1 MRKFILFFGSLFM
14 LVISC
19 NPLMDTDIGPVEPN
33 LRQMTA
39 SETEMVQSNAEFAI
53 RFFQEMEKENLEN
66 YFTGPFS
73 IHQALSMAM
82 NGNEGE
88 ILQEYLDVLAY
99 HGLSKEE
106 ANQAV
111 KSLTAY
117 LKEVDPKV
125 KVNIANGI
133 WYRDGLLVQTDFK
146 SAMQNYYNANIS
158 ALDFIEPNAHQVI
171 NNWIASQ
178 TNDLIKNML
187 DGIPREAVMYLV
199 NAIYFKGDWKYQF
212 DPQKTKKE
220 PFYTES
226 GATIQV
232 DMMESKGKVGLK
244 IGGNASVNYL
254 EIPYSTGQYQMAII
268 QPQSGSLSSIL
279 PEITA
284 ENLTFWSENAREA
297 SVILKMPKF
306 KMKHKENNLRVKLE
320 NMGLVT
326 PFSPNSDN
334 FTKIFEGTF
343 PPMLISRVIHEAI
356 IEVDEK
362 GTEAAAATIIEI
374 GVTSMPSGPTI
385 ITLDKPYY
393 FLIKEK
399 SSGAILF
406 LGKLGSPDK
415 L

>member
-1 MRKFILFFGSLFM
+1 MKNVILIITAIF
-14 LVISC
+14 LVAGSC
-19 NPLMDTDIGPVEPN
+19 NPVQDTDIGPVEAN
-33 LRQMTA
+33 VRQMTA
-39 SETEMVQSNAEFAI
+39 TESEIIQSNAEFAV
-53 RFFQEMEKENLEN
+53 RFFQEMEKENLDN

-82 NGNEGE
+82 NGNEGAV
-88 ILQEYLDVLAY
+88 LQEYLDVLAY

-106 ANQAV
+106 ANLAV
-111 KSLTAY
+111 KSLTSY

-133 WYRDGLLVQTDFK
+133 WFRDGLLVQTDFK

-158 ALDFIEPNAHQVI
+158 ALDFNEPNAHQVI

-268 QPQSGSLSSIL
+268 QPQSGTLSSIL
-279 PEITA
+279 SEITA
-284 ENLTFWSENAREA
+284 ENLALWSENARES

-306 KMKHKENNLRVKLE
+306 KMKHKENDLRVKLE

-385 ITLDKPYY
+385 IRLDKPYY

>member
-1 MRKFILFFGSLFM
+1 MRKIILSFSSLFM
-14 LVISC
+14 LVVSC

-39 SETEMVQSNAEFAI
+39 TETEMVQSNAEFAI

-111 KSLTAY
+111 KSLTTY

-133 WYRDGLLVQTDFK
+133 WYREGISVQVPFK
-146 SAMQNYYNANIS
+146 SAMETYYDANIS
-158 ALDFIEPNAHQVI
+158 ALDFNEPNAHQVI

-279 PEITA
+279 SEITA
-284 ENLTFWSENAREA
+284 ENLALWSENARES

-306 KMKHKENNLRVKLE
+306 KMKHKENDLRVKLE

>member
-1 MRKFILFFGSLFM
+1 MRNYILPLCSLF
-14 LVISC
+14 LLAASC
-19 NPLMDTDIGPVEPN
+19 NPLDNTDIGPVEAN
-33 LRQMTA
+33 LRPMTV

-53 RFFQEMEKENLEN
+53 RFFQEMEKENLN
-66 YFTGPFS
+66 NFFTGPFS

-111 KSLTAY
+111 KSLTTY

-133 WYRDGLLVQTDFK
+133 WYREGLSVQVPFK
-146 SAMQNYYNANIS
+146 SAMETYYDANIS
-158 ALDFIEPNAHQVI
+158 ALDFNEPNAHQVI

-220 PFYTES
+220 PFYPEN
-226 GATIQV
+226 GPTIQV
-232 DMMESKGKVGLK
+232 DMMESKGKVGLN
-244 IGGNASVNYL
+244 IGGNAKVNYL

-268 QPQSGSLSSIL
+268 QPQSGPLSSIIS
-279 PEITA
+279 EITA
-284 ENLTFWSENAREA
+284 ENLALWSENARES

-306 KMKHKENNLRVKLE
+306 KMKHKENDLRAKLE
-320 NMGLVT
+320 NMGLVI

-343 PPMLISRVIHEAI
+343 PPMLISRVIHEAL

-406 LGKLGSPDK
+406 MGKLGNPS
-415 L
+415 LL

>member
-1 MRKFILFFGSLFM
+1 MKNVILIITAIF
-14 LVISC
+14 LVAGSC
-19 NPLMDTDIGPVEPN
+19 NPVQDTDIGPVEAN
-33 LRQMTA
+33 VRQMTA
-39 SETEMVQSNAEFAI
+39 TESEIIQSNADFAV
-53 RFFQEMEKENLEN
+53 RFFQEMEKENLDN

-82 NGNEGE
+82 NGNEGDV
-88 ILQEYLDVLAY
+88 LQEYLDVLAY

-106 ANQAV
+106 ANLAV
-111 KSLTAY
+111 KSLTSY

-133 WYRDGLLVQTDFK
+133 WYRDGLRVQTDFK

-158 ALDFIEPNAHQVI
+158 ALDFNEPNAHQVI

-178 TNDLIKNML
+178 TNDLIKDIL
-187 DGIPREAVMYLV
+187 DSIPREAVMYLV

-212 DPQKTKKE
+212 DQKKTKKE
-220 PFYTES
+220 PFYPES
-226 GATIQV
+226 GGSVQV
-232 DMMESKGKVGLK
+232 DMMESKDKVGLYV
-244 IGGNASVNYL
+244 GGDTKVNYM

-268 QPQSGSLSSIL
+268 QPHSGTLSSIL
-279 PEITA
+279 PEITH
-284 ENLTFWSENAREA
+284 ENLALWSSNVRET

-306 KMKHKENNLRVKLE
+306 KMKHRIENLKEQLE

-326 PFSPNSDN
+326 PFTPNPAN
-334 FTKIFEGTF
+334 FTKIFEGDH
-343 PPMLISRVIHEAI
+343 PPLMISRVIHEAL
-356 IEVDEK
+356 IEVDEI
-362 GTEAAAATIIEI
+362 GTEAAAATVVEII
-374 GVTSMPSGPTI
+374 VTSVPSGPTI
-385 ITLDKPYY
+385 ITLDKPFY

-406 LGKLGSPDK
+406 MGKLSDPSK

>member
-1 MRKFILFFGSLFM
+1 MRKIILSFSSLFM
-14 LVISC
+14 LVVSC

-39 SETEMVQSNAEFAI
+39 TETEMVQSNAEFAI

-111 KSLTAY
+111 KSLTTY

-133 WYRDGLLVQTDFK
+133 WYREGLSVQVPFK
-146 SAMQNYYNANIS
+146 SAMETYYDANIS
-158 ALDFIEPNAHQVI
+158 ALDFNEPNAHQVI

-220 PFYTES
+220 PFYPEN
-226 GATIQV
+226 GAAVQV

-244 IGGNASVNYL
+244 IGGNEKVNYM
-254 EIPYSTGQYQMAII
+254 EIPYSTGQYQMTIL
-268 QPQSGSLSSIL
+268 QPNSGSLDGIL

-306 KMKHKENNLRVKLE
+306 KMKHKENDLRVKLE
-320 NMGLVT
+320 NMGLIT

>member
-1 MRKFILFFGSLFM
+1 
-14 LVISC
+14 
-19 NPLMDTDIGPVEPN
+19 
-33 LRQMTA
+33 MTA

-53 RFFQEMEKENLEN
+53 RFFHEMEKENHN
-66 YFTGPFS
+66 NFFTGPFS

-111 KSLTAY
+111 KSLTTY

-133 WYRDGLLVQTDFK
+133 WYREGLSVQAPFK
-146 SAMQNYYNANIS
+146 SALETYYDANIS
-158 ALDFIEPNAHQVI
+158 ALDFNEPNAHQVI

-220 PFYTES
+220 PFFTES
-226 GATIQV
+226 GSTLQV
-232 DMMESKGKVGLK
+232 DMMESKGKVGLN
-244 IGGNASVNYL
+244 IGGNARVNYL

-279 PEITA
+279 SEITA
-284 ENLTFWSENAREA
+284 ENLALWSGNSRES

-306 KMKHKENNLRVKLE
+306 KMKHKENNLRVQLE

-343 PPMLISRVIHEAI
+343 PPMLISRVIHEAL

-374 GVTSMPSGPTI
+374 GVTSMPSGPSI
-385 ITLDKPYY
+385 ITLDKPYF

-406 LGKLGSPDK
+406 MGKLGNPS
-415 L
+415 LL

>member
-1 MRKFILFFGSLFM
+1 MRKIILSFSSLFM
-14 LVISC
+14 LFVSC

-39 SETEMVQSNAEFAI
+39 TETEMVQSNAEFAI

-111 KSLTAY
+111 KSLTTY

-133 WYRDGLLVQTDFK
+133 WYREGLSVQVPFK
-146 SAMQNYYNANIS
+146 SAMETYYDANIS
-158 ALDFIEPNAHQVI
+158 ALDFNEPNAHQVI

-220 PFYTES
+220 PFYPEN
-226 GATIQV
+226 AAAVQV

-244 IGGNASVNYL
+244 IGGNEKVNYL
-254 EIPYSTGQYQMAII
+254 EIPYSTGQYQMTIL
-268 QPQSGSLSSIL
+268 QPNSGSLDGIL

-284 ENLTFWSENAREA
+284 ENLMFWSENAREA

-306 KMKHKENNLRVKLE
+306 KMKHKENDLRVKLE
-320 NMGLVT
+320 NMGLIT

-374 GVTSMPSGPTI
+374 GLTSMPSGPTI

>member
-1 MRKFILFFGSLFM
+1 MRKIILSFSSLFL
-14 LVISC
+14 LVVSC
-19 NPLMDTDIGPVEPN
+19 NPLMNTDIGPVEPN

-39 SETEMVQSNAEFAI
+39 TETELVQSNAEFAV
-53 RFFQEMEKENLEN
+53 RFFQEMEKENLTN
-66 YFTGPFS
+66 HFTGPFS
-73 IHQALSMAM
+73 VHQALSMAM

-88 ILQEYLDVLAY
+88 VLQEYLDVLAY

-106 ANQAV
+106 ANLAV
-111 KSLTAY
+111 KSLTEY
-117 LKEVDPKV
+117 LKRVDPKV

-133 WYRDGLLVQTDFK
+133 WYREGLSVQAPFK
-146 SAMQNYYNANIS
+146 SAMESYYNANIS
-158 ALDFIEPNAHQVI
+158 ALDFNEPNAHQVI

-220 PFYTES
+220 PFYPEN
-226 GATIQV
+226 GAAVQV

-244 IGGNASVNYL
+244 IGGNEKVNYL
-254 EIPYSTGQYQMAII
+254 EIPYSTGQYQMTIL
-268 QPQSGSLSSIL
+268 QPNSGSLNGIL

-284 ENLTFWSENAREA
+284 ENLAFWSENAREA
-297 SVILKMPKF
+297 SIILKMPKF
-306 KMKHKENNLRVKLE
+306 KMKHKENDLRTKLE

-326 PFSPNSDN
+326 PFSPNSAN
-334 FTKIFEGTF
+334 FTKIFEGDS
-343 PPMLISRVIHEAI
+343 PPMLISRIIHEAL

-374 GVTSMPSGPTI
+374 GVTSMPTEPAL
-385 ITLDKPYY
+385 ITLDKPFY

-406 LGKLGSPDK
+406 MGKLGDPS
-415 L
+415 LL

>member
-1 MRKFILFFGSLFM
+1 MRNYILSLCSLF
-14 LVISC
+14 LLAASC
-19 NPLMDTDIGPVEPN
+19 NPLDNTDIGPVEAN
-33 LRQMTA
+33 LRPMTV

-53 RFFQEMEKENLEN
+53 RFFQEMEKENLN
-66 YFTGPFS
+66 NFFTGPFS

-111 KSLTAY
+111 KSLTTY

-133 WYRDGLLVQTDFK
+133 WYREGLSVQVPFK
-146 SAMQNYYNANIS
+146 SAMETYYDANIS
-158 ALDFIEPNAHQVI
+158 ALDFNEPNAHQVI

-220 PFYTES
+220 PFYPEN
-226 GATIQV
+226 GPTIQV
-232 DMMESKGKVGLK
+232 DMMESKGKVGLN
-244 IGGNASVNYL
+244 IGGNAKVNYL

-268 QPQSGSLSSIL
+268 QPQSGPLSSIL

-284 ENLTFWSENAREA
+284 KNLALWSENARES

-306 KMKHKENNLRVKLE
+306 KMKHKENDLRAKLE
-320 NMGLVT
+320 NMGLVI

-343 PPMLISRVIHEAI
+343 PPMLISRVIHEAL

-406 LGKLGSPDK
+406 MGKLGNPS
-415 L
+415 LL